1 MRAKF
6 FCSSVTKTDYGHE
19 EASLRA
25 ISDGDTEENSR
36 FAQATPTG
44 ELKITIDNLAALGFL
59 TSGSSYYLDFTL
71 ANDDETKA
79 GSGE

>member
-6 FCSSVTKTDYGHE
+6 YCDSVKTGHGHE

-59 TSGSSYYLDFTL
+59 IPGRSYYLDFTL
-71 ANDDETKA
+71 ANDDGTKA